1 MTHDFEM
8 FLENF
13 MPPVIAK
20 NKQCRRIFWILETTG
35 SLDAVELMADLEVEL
50 SLLFHNNELYEK
62 LLKWSKDTSLNDSL
76 LLRQLN
82 ILIRAF
88 KKNMV
93 SESLLTQIAQKEA
106 AIGYSYNNFR
116 PNIDGK
122 PVTDND
128 IRDILKH
135 ETNPVMRL
143 KAWEA
148 SKSIGDM
155 LAPQILSLVKL
166 RNEAATDLGYSDYF
180 QMQLDFQEVDS
191 KWLLTTL
198 ENLAAGSDTAYKEMI
213 QAIEKIQCD
222 RFGVTVDQLGPWA
235 WNDPFGQED
244 TVDTAEL
251 DALVADVD
259 IVEASVRFYHRM
271 GIDVSPILKNSD
283 MFEREG
289 KNQQAFCV
297 NMDRG
302 SDVRTL
308 NNVRPRIK
316 WLETVLHELG
326 HAIYE
331 LGFAPQLPW
340 LLREPPHMKTTE
352 AMALIAGRQ
361 AFSPTTLN
369 WLIPNAK
376 QHQKTIEKASASL
389 KRRQLIFSRW
399 VLVMTYFESELYRN
413 PEQDLNAL
421 WWDLVAKYQ
430 KIRVP
435 ANREGKNDWATKYH
449 LALAPVYYFSY
460 LLGEMFA
467 SAIEDQL
474 TMLTGSRDIA
484 SEPAG
489 QFLNEKL
496 FSPGNSMRWDEL
508 VKNVTGNKLSADAWL
523 AQFTI

>member
-155 LAPQILSLVKL
+155 LAPQILS
-166 RNEAATDLGYSDYF
+166 
-180 QMQLDFQEVDS
+180 
-191 KWLLTTL
+191 
-198 ENLAAGSDTAYKEMI
+198 
-213 QAIEKIQCD
+213 
-222 RFGVTVDQLGPWA
+222 
-235 WNDPFGQED
+235 
-244 TVDTAEL
+244 
-251 DALVADVD
+251 
-259 IVEASVRFYHRM
+259 
-271 GIDVSPILKNSD
+271 
-283 MFEREG
+283 
-289 KNQQAFCV
+289 V
-297 NMDRG
+297 NF
-302 SDVRTL
+302 
-308 NNVRPRIK
+308 
-316 WLETVLHELG
+316 H
-326 HAIYE
+326 Y
-331 LGFAPQLPW
+331 
-340 LLREPPHMKTTE
+340 
-352 AMALIAGRQ
+352 
-361 AFSPTTLN
+361 
-369 WLIPNAK
+369 
-376 QHQKTIEKASASL
+376 
-389 KRRQLIFSRW
+389 
-399 VLVMTYFESELYRN
+399 
-413 PEQDLNAL
+413 
-421 WWDLVAKYQ
+421 
-430 KIRVP
+430 
-435 ANREGKNDWATKYH
+435 
-449 LALAPVYYFSY
+449 
-460 LLGEMFA
+460 
-467 SAIEDQL
+467 
-474 TMLTGSRDIA
+474 
-484 SEPAG
+484 
-489 QFLNEKL
+489 
-496 FSPGNSMRWDEL
+496 
-508 VKNVTGNKLSADAWL
+508 
-523 AQFTI
+523 